1 MFPQVGIL
9 SLFSISP
16 NVHVTVTQSYDTCR
30 FALVG
35 LSHQL
40 QTASLLWQSDIRFRI
55 FSGAEIFFIGV
66 PVFRCIWDAL
76 LVRVILLS
84 VSNNLIIGK
93 QAAWPASSIFCF
105 MKLQKTREV
114 Y

>member
-1 MFPQVGIL
+1 MPI
-9 SLFSISP
+9 
-16 NVHVTVTQSYDTCR
+16 R
-30 FALVG
+30 LVG

-40 QTASLLWQSDIRFRI
+40 QTASLLWQSDIRFKI

-66 PVFRCIWDAL
+66 RVSRLRWGVI
-76 LVRVILLS
+76 LVRVTLLS

-105 MKLQKTREV
+105 MKLLKTREV